1 MSSLLKAY
9 EAAKGLAAKKR
20 PFEIAGEAI
29 ELPRLTLGGRAA
41 FEQWMRKERDK
52 DFSLSLIR
60 NRATLQMAEIISGV
74 KDEWKA
80 EGKPI
85 DFKTLPQ
92 EDVEALN
99 NELLERVVRRYGVY
113 AEELFRPFDAKAMS
127 YAVELALKQEYGA
140 EATGAVVAGLLEAAG
155 AGVLDRMCLWV
166 LGLEEWTDQVA
177 EPIAP
182 KSLDEAVEA
191 RFGDPKAVETAP
203 AGNSTTSKRSRSSAP
218 PTDGNPTGSGA

>member
-29 ELPRLTLGGRAA
+29 ELPRLTLGNRAE
-41 FEQWMRKERDK
+41 FEKWMKKERDK

-60 NRATLQMAEIISGV
+60 NRATLQMAEIISRV

-80 EGKPI
+80 EGKPA
-85 DFKTLPQ
+85 DFRNLPK
-92 EDVEALN
+92 EEAEALN

-113 AEELFRPFDAKAMS
+113 AEELFKPFDAKAMS
-127 YAVELALKQEYGA
+127 YAVELAFRQEYGA
-140 EATGAVVAGLLEAAG
+140 EATAAVTAGVLEAAG

-166 LGLEEWTDQVA
+166 LGLEEWTDQVTEQPVPA
-177 EPIAP
+177 N
-182 KSLDEAVEA
+182 LDEAVEA
-191 RFGDPKAVETAP
+191 RFGDPKGSETPP
-203 AGNSTTSKRSRSSAP
+203 AGSSTTSKRSRSSVP
-218 PTDGNPTGSGA
+218 PTEESPSGSGA